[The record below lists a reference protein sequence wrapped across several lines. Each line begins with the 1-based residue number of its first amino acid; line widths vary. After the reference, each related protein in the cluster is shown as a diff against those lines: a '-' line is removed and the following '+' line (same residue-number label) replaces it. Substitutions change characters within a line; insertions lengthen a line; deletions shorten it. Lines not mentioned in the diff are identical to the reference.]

1 MCFSAPS
8 LECQR
13 WTGLACRAE
22 QMDNSICVSR
32 LLDGVA
38 DCSYISGGAVC
49 KAQNQ
54 SRPIE
59 SEDITVSEDFWTQN
73 ILFNIYL
80 RGHDFGTI
88 IFLMNIGIT
97 PPPTLIWWQMGLKT
111 ADWAN
116 VDTCKGS
123 GELSRTHQLDWRN
136 TWTAPNSHANILKL
150 GLAEHN
156 KIFWQSCSALQCQ
169 AKDTSSSAVCTVH

>member
-1 MCFSAPS
+1 MKYLHIALYVFLSPKS
-8 LECQR
+8 GVSEMDWVGMQS
-13 WTGLACRAE
+13 RAE

-59 SEDITVSEDFWTQN
+59 SEDITVSEDFLSQN

-80 RGHDFGTI
+80 RGHDFGTM

-97 PPPTLIWWQMGLKT
+97 PPL
-111 ADWAN
+111 
-116 VDTCKGS
+116 
-123 GELSRTHQLDWRN
+123 HLDLL
-136 TWTAPNSHANILKL
+136 TD
-150 GLAEHN
+150 GFED
-156 KIFWQSCSALQCQ
+156 C
-169 AKDTSSSAVCTVH
+169 